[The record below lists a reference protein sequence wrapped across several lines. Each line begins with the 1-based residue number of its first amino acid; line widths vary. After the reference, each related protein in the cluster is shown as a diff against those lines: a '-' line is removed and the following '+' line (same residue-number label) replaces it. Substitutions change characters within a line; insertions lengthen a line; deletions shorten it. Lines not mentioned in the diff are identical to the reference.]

1 MQHSLILIGT
11 CCSFIALIIFLQS
24 MSNAFKKNFLWGVI
38 YLLFPIGSYFYYRKF
53 IIEEKNSA
61 IWLSIC
67 LSIALV
73 TIIIAKFL

>member
-53 IIEEKNSA
+53 IIEEENSA

-67 LSIALV
+67 LSIVLV

>member
-38 YLLFPIGSYFYYRKF
+38 YLLFPVGSYFYYKKF
-53 IIEEKNSA
+53 ITEEKGSA
-61 IWLSIC
+61 IWLIIC